1 MLKFELQSL
10 MESREVQ
17 DPLRFL
23 IKVGFN
29 YHTAHRLLRTN
40 SRSIRMDHVEQ
51 LCIALNCTPD
61 DLLVWEVPRT
71 MGNLSKHPLKKLTNR
86 QRKGSILPKI
96 KSLPQDKLDELRQY
110 IDKLSEE

>member
-17 DPLRFL
+17 DSLSFL
-23 IKVGFN
+23 VKAGFN

-61 DLLVWEVPRT
+61 DLLVWEAPKS
-71 MGNLSKHPLKKLTNR
+71 MSNLSKHPLKKLTNR

-110 IDKLSEE
+110 IDKLAEE

>member
-1 MLKFELQSL
+1 MLRFELQSL
-10 MESREVQ
+10 MESREVHQ
-17 DPLRFL
+17 PLSFL
-23 IKVGFN
+23 VKAGFN
-29 YHTAHRLLRTN
+29 YHTAHRLLRSNT
-40 SRSIRMDHVEQ
+40 RSVRMDHVEQ

-61 DLLVWEVPRT
+61 DLLAWEAPRT

-110 IDKLSEE
+110 FDKLSED